1 MTIGT
6 ELRYAFYT
14 AAFSFIWL
22 MLEYVVGLHD
32 RFIDYHPVVTLFAVF
47 IPIVTY
53 YLGLRKKRNVDYDG
67 SITLGQCFK
76 AGMIMTVVLAL
87 LTVVFQVAFH
97 YLINP
102 AFFDNMIN
110 HAVERAARNGKDTN
124 EAFEAARENFNLRSY
139 MLQSGIGML
148 VFGTLLTGIYS
159 FALSRN
165 SRSPDNPVTPVDV
178 IAP

>member
-1 MTIGT
+1 MSIGT

-32 RFIDYHPVVTLFAVF
+32 RLIDYHPVITLFAVF

-53 YLGLRKKRNVDYDG
+53 YLGLRKKRDVDYDG
-67 SITLGQCFK
+67 TITLGQCFK

-87 LTVVFQVAFH
+87 LTVLFQVAFH

-102 AFFDNMIN
+102 AFFDNMIS
-110 HAVERAARNGKDTN
+110 HAVERATRNGQDTN
-124 EAFEAARENFNLRSY
+124 KAFKDARANFNLRSY

-148 VFGTLLTGIYS
+148 VFGALLTGIYS
-159 FALSRN
+159 FALSRKGRVPN
-165 SRSPDNPVTPVDV
+165 RPITPVDV